1 MREIS
6 PFTEEIGISELT
18 SEQVETLC
26 ATAEKAARDHVLS
39 KVPSRK
45 VSVLNITVDT
55 EGLKPVTVNVE
66 VEITLSP
73 LMKNY
78 DVKKLANEATK
89 QAFKAVE
96 AYLRELTCKST
107 R

>member
-1 MREIS
+1 VK
-6 PFTEEIGISELT
+6 TLLEEIGISELT

-26 ATAEKAARDHVLS
+26 AIAEKAARDHVLS

-45 VSVLNITVDT
+45 VLVLNITVGT

-96 AYLRELTCKST
+96 AYLRELACKST

>member
-1 MREIS
+1 M
-6 PFTEEIGISELT
+6 EEIGISELT
-18 SEQVETLC
+18 SDQLETLC
-26 ATAEKAARDHVLS
+26 AIAEKAARDHVLS

-89 QAFKAVE
+89 QAFNAVE
-96 AYLRELTCKST
+96 AYLRELTCKSM

>member
-1 MREIS
+1 M
-6 PFTEEIGISELT
+6 EEMGISELT
-18 SEQVETLC
+18 SEQVKALC
-26 ATAEKAARDHVLS
+26 AMAEKAARDYVLS

-45 VSVLNITVDT
+45 VSVLNITIDT
-55 EGLKPVTVNVE
+55 KGSKPVTVGVE

-78 DVKKLANEATK
+78 DVKKLANEAKK

>member
-1 MREIS
+1 VKILL
-6 PFTEEIGISELT
+6 EEIGISELT

-26 ATAEKAARDHVLS
+26 AIAEKAARDHVLS

-45 VSVLNITVDT
+45 ISVLNITVDT
-55 EGLKPVTVNVE
+55 EGLKPITVNVE
-66 VEITLSP
+66 VEIILSP

-78 DVKKLANEATK
+78 DVKKLAKEATE
-89 QAFKAVE
+89 QAFEAVE
-96 AYLRELTCKST
+96 AYLRELKCKSK

>member
-1 MREIS
+1 M
-6 PFTEEIGISELT
+6 EEIGISELT

-26 ATAEKAARDHVLS
+26 AIAEKAARDHVLS

-55 EGLKPVTVNVE
+55 EGLKPVTVDVE
-66 VEITLSP
+66 VEIVLSP

-78 DVKKLANEATK
+78 DTKELAKEATK
-89 QAFKAVE
+89 QAFGAVE

>member
-1 MREIS
+1 M
-6 PFTEEIGISELT
+6 EEIGISELT

-26 ATAEKAARDHVLS
+26 AIAEKAARDHVLS
-39 KVPSRK
+39 RVPSRK

-55 EGLKPVTVNVE
+55 EGLKPVTVDVE

-78 DVKKLANEATK
+78 DVEKLANEATK
-89 QAFKAVE
+89 QAFRAVE
-96 AYLRELTCKST
+96 AYLRELSCRSA

>member
-1 MREIS
+1 VK
-6 PFTEEIGISELT
+6 TLLEEIGIPELT
-18 SEQVETLC
+18 SEQMETLC
-26 ATAEKAARDHVLS
+26 TIAEKAARDHVLS

-55 EGLKPVTVNVE
+55 EGSKPVTVNVE
-66 VEITLSP
+66 VEIVLSP

-78 DVKKLANEATK
+78 NVKKLANEATT

>member
-1 MREIS
+1 M
-6 PFTEEIGISELT
+6 EEIGISELT

-26 ATAEKAARDHVLS
+26 AVAEKAARDYVLS

-45 VSVLNITVDT
+45 VADLNITVDT

-66 VEITLSP
+66 VEIILSP

-96 AYLRELTCKST
+96 AYLRELTCKSA

>member
-1 MREIS
+1 VKTLLEK
-6 PFTEEIGISELT
+6 IGISELT
-18 SEQVETLC
+18 PEQVETLC
-26 ATAEKAARDHVLS
+26 VIAEKAARDHVLS

-55 EGLKPVTVNVE
+55 EGLKPITVNVE
-66 VEITLSP
+66 VEIILSP

-78 DVKKLANEATK
+78 DVKKLAREATE
-89 QAFKAVE
+89 QAFKVVE
-96 AYLRELTCKST
+96 AYLRELKCRSK

>member
-1 MREIS
+1 MK
-6 PFTEEIGISELT
+6 TLLQEIGISELT
-18 SEQVETLC
+18 SEQVEKLC
-26 ATAEKAARDHVLS
+26 AIAEKAARDHVLS

-78 DVKKLANEATK
+78 DVKKLADEATK
-89 QAFKAVE
+89 QAFNAVG
-96 AYLRELTCKST
+96 AYLRV
-107 R
+107 

>member
-1 MREIS
+1 M
-6 PFTEEIGISELT
+6 EEIGISELT

-26 ATAEKAARDHVLS
+26 AIAEKAARDHVLS

-45 VSVLNITVDT
+45 ISVLNITIDT

-78 DVKKLANEATK
+78 DVKKLAKEATK

-96 AYLRELTCKST
+96 AYLRELTCRST

>member
-1 MREIS
+1 M
-6 PFTEEIGISELT
+6 EEIGISELT

-26 ATAEKAARDHVLS
+26 AIAEKAARDYVLS

-45 VSVLNITVDT
+45 VSVLNITIDT

-78 DVKKLANEATK
+78 DVKKLADEATK
-89 QAFKAVE
+89 QAFNAVE
-96 AYLRELTCKST
+96 AYLRELTCKSA

>member
-1 MREIS
+1 M
-6 PFTEEIGISELT
+6 EEIGISELT

-26 ATAEKAARDHVLS
+26 AIAEKAARDHVLS

-45 VSVLNITVDT
+45 VSALNITVDT
-55 EGLKPVTVNVE
+55 EGSKPVTVNVE

-78 DVKKLANEATK
+78 DVKKLAKEATK

-96 AYLRELTCKST
+96 AYLRGLTCKST

>member
-1 MREIS
+1 MKT
-6 PFTEEIGISELT
+6 PLEEIGISELT

-26 ATAEKAARDHVLS
+26 AIAEKAARDHVLS
-39 KVPSRK
+39 EVPSRK
-45 VSVLNITVDT
+45 VSALNITVDT

-73 LMKNY
+73 LMKSY
-78 DVKKLANEATK
+78 DVKKLAKEATK
-89 QAFKAVE
+89 QAFNAVE
-96 AYLRELTCKST
+96 AYLRELACKST

>member
-1 MREIS
+1 M
-6 PFTEEIGISELT
+6 
-18 SEQVETLC
+18 ETLC
-26 ATAEKAARDHVLS
+26 TTAEKAARDYVLS

-55 EGLKPVTVNVE
+55 EGLRPVTVNVE

-73 LMKNY
+73 LMKNF
-78 DVKKLANEATK
+78 DVKKLAKEAMK

-96 AYLRELTCKST
+96 AYLRGLTCKST

>member
-1 MREIS
+1 M
-6 PFTEEIGISELT
+6 EEIGISELT
-18 SEQVETLC
+18 SEQVETLS
-26 ATAEKAARDHVLS
+26 AVAEKAARNYVLS

-45 VSVLNITVDT
+45 VSVLNISVGT
-55 EGLKPVTVNVE
+55 EGLKPVTVDVE
-66 VEITLSP
+66 VEIILAP

-78 DVKKLANEATK
+78 DVKKLAEEATK

-96 AYLRELTCKST
+96 AYLRELACRSA

>member
-1 MREIS
+1 MK
-6 PFTEEIGISELT
+6 TLLEEIGISELT

-26 ATAEKAARDHVLS
+26 TIAERAARNHVLS
-39 KVPSRK
+39 EVPSRE

-55 EGLKPVTVNVE
+55 EGINPLTMNVE

-78 DVKKLANEATK
+78 DAKKLANEATK
-89 QAFKAVE
+89 QAFNAVE
-96 AYLRELTCKST
+96 AYLKELACKSA